1 MLHAVVFPAHA
12 GIDGQARA
20 NLVGV
25 LNVSGTVVVA
35 VVTLE
40 ARRADRSGQGAS
52 RGLDGVSSVLIAIAG
67 VFALRVDGGFEQVCS
82 AGAAVGGGQVT
93 HRIVVVFAQLFHCVF
108 IGTEGA
114 VVTQLNDLATELDL
128 VLVPGYREILVELDQ
143 VLRSAEGDRVARRLI
158 QVARE
163 DQRLRATRHGG
174 HAARGVQGRAD
185 RSRSKGLQ
193 VVQAVVDDLR
203 RADNA
208 RREDV
213 RHGQGDVLAEGVLAG
228 VVTRVRRVVDR
239 TGGVNFVVTS
249 VTSADV
255 GLGREVEVNLANFV
269 PGVLRRTTARI
280 NRNIVGDQIASQVI
294 ARVGEKSYRVDARVA
309 RLAAQL
315 PDARSDVGTVGAHE
329 RLAAR
334 RDRAV
339 GTRIQD
345 VGLGAARTADAN
357 PFQVVEEEQLVLDD
371 RAANAEAEVVAGV
384 VAALNAVGVIVEGV
398 GRQSRDAV
406 ELIGAA
412 VQGVGAALGDQ
423 VDHATTGATILGAEV
438 AGQNAEFLDG
448 IKRNH
453 LTDAGGVGIHV
464 LGAIQQNA
472 GGSRTRAVQ
481 RIAGAAGG
489 VGVFRS
495 VAGLSDQGVG
505 VAVCIGGQILKVGGV
520 NDRRDRRVLV
530 VDADGLRIG
539 GDFHNR
545 RAAEDAQNSRD
556 VVVGGDVHL
565 EPALELLETGGLDG
579 DLVGGGLQGWEG
591 IDAGGICRAGARH
604 VGINGRHCDLGIR
617 DHGARLVFHG
627 ACDLTGFGLAEGR
640 NRQTEQQQR
649 EDQHSRQFLHLSSL
663 WNVIKQLQVNVL
675 STAQTRG
682 IPSGAPRADCCTCLY
697 IEHVSDQT
705 PV

>member
-1 MLHAVVFPAHA
+1 M
-12 GIDGQARA
+12 
-20 NLVGV
+20 
-25 LNVSGTVVVA
+25 
-35 VVTLE
+35 
-40 ARRADRSGQGAS
+40 
-52 RGLDGVSSVLIAIAG
+52 
-67 VFALRVDGGFEQVCS
+67 
-82 AGAAVGGGQVT
+82 
-93 HRIVVVFAQLFHCVF
+93 
-108 IGTEGA
+108 
-114 VVTQLNDLATELDL
+114 
-128 VLVPGYREILVELDQ
+128 LVPGYREILVELDQ

-163 DQRLRATRHGG
+163 DEGLRATRHGG
-174 HAARGVQGRAD
+174 HGARGVESRAD
-185 RSRSKGLQ
+185 RSRSKRLQ
-193 VVQAVVDDLR
+193 VVHAVVDDLR

-213 RHGQGDVLAEGVLAG
+213 RHGQGDVLVEGVLAG

-269 PGVLRRTTARI
+269 PGVLRRTAARI
-280 NRNIVGDQIASQVI
+280 NRNVVGDQIAGQGR
-294 ARVGEKSYRVDARVA
+294 AEAARVA
-309 RLAAQL
+309 RHAAQVL
-315 PDARSDVGTVGAHE
+315 DARSDVGTVGVHE
-329 RLAAR
+329 Q
-334 RDRAV
+334 RA
-339 GTRIQD
+339 GSGKQAIGAWIQD

-384 VAALNAVGVIVEGV
+384 MAALNAVGVIVEGI

-448 IKRNH
+448 IKRNR
-453 LTDAGGVGIHV
+453 LTDAGGIGVHV

-481 RIAGAAGG
+481 SIAGAAGG
-489 VGVFRS
+489 VGVFRR
-495 VAGLSDQGVG
+495 VAGLADQGVG
-505 VAVCIGGQILKVGGV
+505 VAVCIGGQILKVAGV
-520 NDRRDRRVLV
+520 NDRRDHRVLV